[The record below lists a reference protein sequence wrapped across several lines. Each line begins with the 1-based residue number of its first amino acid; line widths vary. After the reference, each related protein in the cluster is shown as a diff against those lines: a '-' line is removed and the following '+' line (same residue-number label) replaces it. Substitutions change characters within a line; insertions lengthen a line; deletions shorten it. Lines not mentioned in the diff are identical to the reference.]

1 MPRPRFLLGTI
12 LLAGSALRGRLVAGV
27 GAMAP
32 GHRKLIAVSER
43 EKIGDEASREEFPGA
58 NRWDYLLSVP
68 AHSEI
73 IGVEPHS
80 AKDSEISVVI
90 AKKQHAVAYL
100 RAHLPTGH
108 RVAKWF
114 WVCSGPGGFSR
125 MDRARRR
132 LDQNGVT
139 FEGHFLKSIP

>member
-43 EKIGDEASREEFPGA
+43 EKIGDSLDLDEASREEFPGA

-80 AKDSEISVVI
+80 ANTTVSIKLEDSWDTLTASTYV
-90 AKKQHAVAYL
+90 QPRDRPRPAVS
-100 RAHLPTGH
+100 
-108 RVAKWF
+108 RV
-114 WVCSGPGGFSR
+114 C
-125 MDRARRR
+125 
-132 LDQNGVT
+132 
-139 FEGHFLKSIP
+139 